1 MLPYL
6 GEKPAIFPLVLNS
19 DVYFGGGGC
28 SCECLCSACSA
39 VVHTFL
45 LNTFRFMIYFYL

>member
-19 DVYFGGGGC
+19 DVYFGGG
-28 SCECLCSACSA
+28 
-39 VVHTFL
+39 VVVVNVYVL
-45 LNTFRFMIYFYL
+45 LVQLWFIHFC

>member
-6 GEKPAIFPLVLNS
+6 GEKRAIFPFVLNS
-19 DVYFGGGGC
+19 DRLLWGGC

-45 LNTFRFMIYFYL
+45 LNTFGFMIYFYL